1 MISRSTSNLTAD
13 IGVIGFEE
21 ALVIQHRLRELRE
34 QDLIG
39 DIILFLEHPSVYTV
53 GRHPNPNNFSSVKVI
68 STERGGDVT
77 YHGPGQLVI
86 YPIVKIGTPEKVDV
100 RKYVNMVQEIIIKS
114 METLGFHCHLGE
126 EPGIWV
132 YDSPVGDRKVASL
145 GMAIVRGI
153 AFHGISINLTADVLP
168 GFSRINPCG
177 MDSNVMGFLGISRD
191 KMIHAVLKNFSAY
204 YNFEMN
210 LNREQFFEFYGTLKN

>member
-21 ALVIQHRLRELRE
+21 ALEIQHRLRELRE

-53 GRHPNPNNFSSVKVI
+53 GRHPDPKNFPFIDVI
-68 STERGGDVT
+68 RTERGGDVT

-86 YPIVKIGTPEKVDV
+86 YPIMKIGTPEKVDV
-100 RKYVNMVQEIIIKS
+100 RKYVNMIQEIIIKS
-114 METLGFHCHLGE
+114 IESLGFHCHLGD

-132 YDSPVGDRKVASL
+132 YDSPDGDRKVASL
-145 GMAIVRGI
+145 GMAIVRGV
-153 AFHGISINLTADVLP
+153 AFHGISINLTAEVLE

-177 MDSNVMGFLGISRD
+177 MDPHVMGFLGISRD
-191 KMIHAVLKNFSAY
+191 KMINAVLKNFLGDSK
-204 YNFEMN
+204 FEKS
-210 LNREQFFEFYGTLKN
+210 LSREQFFKFYETVKS